1 MVPQSCQAYRAES
14 LAVGATFGAVRAPSR
29 SVERWSG
36 VRKADRFGPR
46 ATQLPVFGDMDFRSN
61 GISPGASLRLLKEL
75 QNGTSG
81 FLWLLRQWQV
91 ANPWQHA

>member
-1 MVPQSCQAYRAES
+1 MVPQSGQAYRAES
-14 LAVGATFGAVRAPSR
+14 LPVGATFGAVQAPSR

-36 VRKADRFGPR
+36 VHKTDRFGPH
-46 ATQLPVFGDMDFRSN
+46 ATQVPMIGDMDFRSN
-61 GISPGASLRLLKEL
+61 GISPGASVRLLKEL

-91 ANPWQHA
+91 ANPWKHA